1 VIDSDGAQALLKEAE
16 RGEELAHSGMV
27 ERLAILATFDP
38 RRLDGPDAHD
48 VVHLLCESLPSQEAI
63 LRERQR
69 IDALVGMLQRGGH
82 AELARVRRSV
92 EPHTNSPLQ
101 RMLDA
106 FVLGDRPALDDRDE
120 DELLAS
126 LTVWQ
131 WVTEAVAHA
140 GQTLEAPIEPGKDA
154 IESRLALLDVTRAIR
169 RLARSGCVGR
179 EAELARLHAYRRS
192 RPTSS
197 DFQAEPAMVVHGIG
211 GVGKST
217 LVARF
222 AMDLYEERDNPDAGV
237 WAYLDLDRPTLASC
251 DAAAIM
257 ADINRQVA
265 AQRPDERRK
274 LVRSEEVMRRR
285 NKGAG
290 LEAFDSAWTYRDTA
304 SEFIAEMRGI
314 ADGALVV
321 VLDTYEQLERNKP
334 DRAAELWDLFARMAA
349 ELPRFRLIVSGRAP
363 AKAFVEASRPDRQL
377 HVVGLQDGAALEL
390 LRHFVRLEAEKA
402 NRPVVEIDDDAGR
415 DVIAL
420 VGGIPLTVRL
430 AARVLIEE
438 GPDAIADAANRAR
451 TLHRVRSE
459 FVSGF
464 LYQRVLNHVT
474 ARPAATTIEPPVT
487 TNDLRRLARASIA
500 LRHITVELVERVLV
514 PSLLPIPT
522 ATPAKMFDELA
533 SEVAFIESEG
543 SALRLREE
551 LRAPALAAVRLDDPE
566 VVRRVHLRAAEF
578 YAESPD
584 DTAAELELAYHRLA
598 LGAPLSE
605 FDEATLRQL
614 EPAADDLPPSSAAQV
629 RDAVGGRAALATE
642 QDLERWE
649 RKMLPIVDSALRA
662 DRLDEARRL
671 LAERTERSIG
681 TELYRLESRLAQADG
696 DVDAAAAAAGRD
708 LEAAGFAADP
718 TRFAAAAVRLA
729 GLHELRGAAG
739 AADEALR
746 EASESPLLAGYPALR
761 LEMQLDRIN
770 TRERTGIE
778 DEHSQWLNGLEARA
792 LMQRID
798 PSELDGNTALVRL
811 LAAAF
816 GREEP
821 DRIREAVR
829 RVGVG
834 HREDPV
840 RVQTLTS
847 ALAAWDS
854 SLPEPGSLAKRAT
867 LRLEGDDPDA
877 ILHAW
882 RALAGLGTDAG
893 IVLDRLWRQVTP
905 PESVREALRAIY
917 LWWAV
922 ETDPTA
928 MSQAHEMLP
937 DFLTESP
944 INWERKEIRTLE
956 ELMLT
961 AYPTNTDTVMLASK
975 TGLDPA
981 LISRASSGR
990 RFTREI
996 LATASRGGR
1005 LGDLVET
1012 VLSDPLAVS
1021 IHEPLRALVGDA
1033 WLAAHHL

>member
-1 VIDSDGAQALLKEAE
+1 MIDSEGAQALLKEVE
-16 RGEELAHSGMV
+16 RGEELAQSEIV
-27 ERLAILATFDP
+27 ERLAVLATFDP
-38 RRLDGPDAHD
+38 QRLDGPDAHD
-48 VVHLLCESLPSQEAI
+48 VVHLLCESLPSHEAI

-106 FVLGDRPALDDRDE
+106 FVLGDSPALEERDE

-140 GQTLEAPIEPGKDA
+140 GRTLEAPIEPGKDA

-169 RLARSGCVGR
+169 RLARSGCIGR
-179 EAELARLHAYRRS
+179 EAELARLHEYRRS

-197 DFQAEPAMVVHGIG
+197 DFQTEPAMVVHGIG

-304 SEFIAEMRGI
+304 SEFIAAMRGM

-334 DRAAELWDLFARMAA
+334 DQAGELWDLFARMAA

-377 HVVGLQDGAALEL
+377 HVVGLQDGAALDL

-402 NRPVVEIDDDAGR
+402 NRPVVQIADDVGR

-430 AARVLIEE
+430 AARVLVEE
-438 GPDAIADAANRAR
+438 GPDAIADAANHAR

-464 LYQRVLNHVT
+464 LYQRILNHVT
-474 ARPAATTIEPPVT
+474 ARPPVTTNELPVT

-500 LRHITVELVERVLV
+500 LRRITAELVERVLI
-514 PSLLPIPT
+514 PSLIPIPT
-522 ATPAKMFDELA
+522 ASPAKMFDELA
-533 SEVAFIESEG
+533 SEVAFIENDG
-543 SALRLREE
+543 GALRLREE

-566 VVRRVHLRAAEF
+566 VMRRVHLRAAAF
-578 YAESPD
+578 YAEARD
-584 DTAAELELAYHRLA
+584 DTAAKLELAYHRLA
-598 LGAPLSE
+598 LGAPPSE

-614 EPAADDLPPSSAAQV
+614 EPAVDDLPLSSAAQM
-629 RDAVGGRAALATE
+629 RDAVGDRVALATE
-642 QDLERWE
+642 QDLDRWE
-649 RKMLPIVDSALRA
+649 RKMLPMVDGALRA
-662 DRLDEARRL
+662 GRLDEARRL
-671 LAERTERSIG
+671 LAGRTERSIG
-681 TELYRLESRLAQADG
+681 TELYRLESRLAQAEG
-696 DVDAAAAAAGRD
+696 DVDAAAAAASRD
-708 LEAAGFAADP
+708 HEAAGRAADP

-729 GLHELRGAAG
+729 GLHELRGAA
-739 AADEALR
+739 AEADEALR
-746 EASESPLLAGYPALR
+746 KSGESPLLAGYPALR
-761 LEMQLDRIN
+761 LELLLDRIN

-778 DEHSQWLNGLEARA
+778 DEQSHWLNSLEARA

-798 PSELDGNTALVRL
+798 ASELDGNTALVRL

-834 HREDPV
+834 HREDAV

-854 SLPEPGSLAKRAT
+854 SLPEPGSLAKRANF
-867 LRLEGDDPDA
+867 RLDGDDPDA
-877 ILHAW
+877 ILRAW
-882 RALAGLGTDAG
+882 RGLAGLGTDAG
-893 IVLDRLWRQVTP
+893 NVLDRLWRQVTP
-905 PESVREALRAIY
+905 PESVREGLRAIY

-922 ETDPTA
+922 ETIAAQVPEEPETR
-928 MSQAHEMLP
+928 P
-937 DFLTESP
+937 NFLTESP
-944 INWERKEIRTLE
+944 INWERNEIRTLE

-961 AYPTNTDTVMLASK
+961 AYPTYQDTLLLASK
-975 TGLDPA
+975 AGLDPG

-990 RFTREI
+990 RVTREI
-996 LATASRGGR
+996 LAIASRSGR
-1005 LGDLVET
+1005 LEELVET
-1012 VLSDPLAVS
+1012 VLSDSVAVS

-1033 WLAAHHL
+1033 WIAAHHL

>member
-1 VIDSDGAQALLKEAE
+1 MIDRDGALALLKEDE
-16 RGEELAHSGMV
+16 RGEALAHSEIV
-27 ERLAILATFDP
+27 ERLAVLATFDP
-38 RRLDGPDAHD
+38 QRLDGPDAND
-48 VVHLLCESLPSQEAI
+48 VVHLLCETLPSHEAI

-82 AELARVRRSV
+82 GELARIRRSV
-92 EPHTNSPLQ
+92 EAHTDSPLQ

-106 FVLGDRPALDDRDE
+106 VVLGDGPPLDERDE

-131 WVTEAVAHA
+131 WITEAVAHA
-140 GQTLEAPIEPGKDA
+140 GQTPEAPIEPGKDA

-179 EAELARLHAYRRS
+179 EAELARLHDYRRS
-192 RPTSS
+192 TPKSS
-197 DFQAEPAMVVHGIG
+197 DLEAEPAMVVYGIG

-251 DAAAIM
+251 NA
-257 ADINRQVA
+257 ADIIADIIRQVA

-274 LVRSEEVMRRR
+274 LVRSEEVNRRR

-290 LEAFDSAWTYRDTA
+290 LEAFDSAWSYRETA
-304 SEFIAEMRGI
+304 SEFITAMRAI

-321 VLDTYEQLERNKP
+321 VVDTYERLERNQP
-334 DRAAELWDLFARMAA
+334 GQARELWDLFALIAA
-349 ELPRFRLIVSGRAP
+349 ELPRFRLVVSGRTP
-363 AKAFVEASRPDRQL
+363 AMVFVEGSRPDRQL
-377 HVVGLQDGAALEL
+377 HVVRLKDDAALEL
-390 LRHFVRLEAEKA
+390 LRHFVRHEAQKA
-402 NRPVVEIDDDAGR
+402 NRPVVEIEDEVGR
-415 DVIAL
+415 EVIEL

-430 AARVLIEE
+430 AARVLVEE
-438 GPDAIADAANRAR
+438 GPDAIAVAANRAR
-451 TLHRVRSE
+451 TLDRVRSE

-464 LYQRVLNHVT
+464 LYQRILNHVR
-474 ARPAATTIEPPVT
+474 ARPPVT
-487 TNDLRRLARASIA
+487 TDDLRRLARASIA
-500 LRHITVELVERVLV
+500 LRRITVELVERVLV
-514 PSLLPIPT
+514 PSLIPTPT
-522 ATPAKMFDELA
+522 ATPAELFDELA

-543 SALRLREE
+543 GAQRLREE
-551 LRAPALAAVRLDDPE
+551 LRAPALAAVRIDDPQ
-566 VVRRVHLRAAEF
+566 VVRRVHEHAAAF
-578 YAESPD
+578 YARSRHD
-584 DTAAELELAYHRLA
+584 AAAQLELAYHLLA

-614 EPAADDLPPSSAAQV
+614 KPAADDLPPSSAAQV
-629 RDAVGGRAALATE
+629 RDAVGDHAVLVAE
-642 QDLERWE
+642 QDLESWE
-649 RKMLPIVDSALRA
+649 RKMLPMIDSALRA
-662 DRLDEARRL
+662 GRLEETHQL
-671 LAERTERSIG
+671 LAARTERRMG
-681 TELYRLESRLAQADG
+681 TELYRLESRLAQAEG
-696 DVDAAAAAAGRD
+696 DLDAATAAAARD

-729 GLHELRGAAG
+729 GLHEVRGAAEG
-739 AADEALR
+739 ADEALR
-746 EASESPLLAGYPALR
+746 KAGESPLLAGYPALR
-761 LEMQLDRIN
+761 LELQLNRIN

-778 DEHSQWLNGLEARA
+778 DEESHWLNSLEARA

-798 PSELDGNTALVRL
+798 SPELDANTALVRL

-821 DRIREAVR
+821 DRIRDAVR
-829 RVGVG
+829 RIGVG

-847 ALAAWDS
+847 ALAAWDAS
-854 SLPEPGSLAKRAT
+854 QPEPGSLAKRAS
-867 LRLEGDDPDA
+867 LRLDGPDPDA
-877 ILHAW
+877 ILRAW
-882 RALAGLGTDAG
+882 RGLAGLGTDAG
-893 IVLDRLWRQVTP
+893 NVLDRIWRQVTP

-922 ETDPTA
+922 EANPA
-928 MSQAHEMLP
+928 SEPQQPQMQP

-944 INWERKEIRTLE
+944 INWERKEIRALE

-961 AYPTNTDTVMLASK
+961 AYPTNTDTVMLASQA
-975 TGLDPA
+975 GLDPRM
-981 LISRASSGR
+981 ISRASSGR

-996 LATASRGGR
+996 LATASRSGR
-1005 LGDLVET
+1005 LEELVET
-1012 VLSDPLAVS
+1012 MLSDPVAVS
-1021 IHEPLRALVGDA
+1021 VHGPLRELVGDT
-1033 WLAAHHL
+1033 WLSAHNL